1 MTAASE
7 NTSSSLLAKLR
18 HRLAQTT
25 DSEPEQA
32 IKIRLSIA
40 TALLFY
46 FCLPWKEEE
55 TFFSVISSF
64 PSLLAL
70 SYFALAFVLA
80 GAIVLNPR
88 PSPTRRLLGTLLD
101 LIPLSILM
109 FSVGEQSVFMFV
121 FYLWVIL
128 GMGFRY
134 GINYLYFALVVGV
147 IGFSIA
153 LTWGEYWQNS
163 SQNPIALSLLLLLI
177 LIPLYSSFLIKK
189 LHAAIAAAKDA
200 NEAKS
205 RFLANM
211 SHELRTPLNGVIG
224 IADLMG
230 ETKLN
235 HQQSEFV
242 NIMRNSANT
251 LLGLIENVL
260 DISKIEAGKIT
271 IAHEP
276 FDLHLLINSII
287 HMQSPMGEA
296 KGLFISHNINAITP
310 FLLRGDEQHLK
321 QILINLIGNA
331 IKFTNEGS
339 VKLYVTLAD
348 KNGEGKSKIRFEIQD
363 TGVGIPE
370 AALPTIFEDFTQAR
384 SGQKQT
390 VSGTGLGT
398 TISKELAE
406 LMGGEIG
413 VKSEL
418 NLGTT
423 FWFELPFTVVP
434 YDDLNLSD
442 TQLLLLAT
450 TETTSIISSALKTW
464 DINFDAVHSSARA
477 FSELIKALD
486 NENAYNTLVVD
497 QSCLDIT
504 PVQFAQMIKSEDC
517 LENLSLILI
526 NTSEYSPHDPE
537 LRENFISIIP
547 DVNDRRL
554 LFNAIHA
561 SQSISQTDH
570 NVVTL
575 AEHYQAQKNSPALT
589 ILIAEDNRVNQQVLE
604 GVLQHAGH
612 KTLTADTGENALDIL
627 AEKIDLIDMLIL
639 DMNMPEMSGIE
650 VAKALQY
657 IDTSQSIP
665 IIMLTAD
672 ATIEAKEESLNA
684 GANAFLTKP
693 INSRVL
699 LEQVANLAVTIS
711 DVADVDLELDNEATS
726 DWLDSKTINELT
738 LLGGGE
744 IFMNKLVQ
752 GFKFDGEKHVAIIKN
767 SAMDDYLSYRESLHA
782 LKGSATE
789 MGAIKLAELCAAA
802 EFLKP
807 DDIGK
812 EKLLTLCAQIE
823 EGFEKTISTL
833 QSTITE
839 PVEQTPTR

>member
-1 MTAASE
+1 MPATSE
-7 NTSSSLLAKLR
+7 NNRQSLLAKLK

-40 TALLFY
+40 TGLLVY
-46 FCLPWKEEE
+46 FCLPWREEE

-64 PSLLAL
+64 PSLLAI
-70 SYFALAFVLA
+70 SYFSLALVLA

-88 PSPTRRLLGTLLD
+88 PSPIRRMLATLLD
-101 LIPLSILM
+101 LVPLSILM
-109 FSVGEQSVFMFV
+109 YSVGEKSVFLFV

-134 GINYLYFALVVGV
+134 GINYLYFALLVGV
-147 IGFSIA
+147 IGFSAA

-163 SQNPIALSLLLLLI
+163 SQNQIALSLLLLLI

-235 HQQSEFV
+235 PQQSEFV
-242 NIMRNSANT
+242 NIMRSSANT

-287 HMQSPMGEA
+287 HMQSPMGET
-296 KGLFISHNINAITP
+296 KGISVSYNINAATP
-310 FLLRGDEQHLK
+310 FLLQGDEQHLK

-331 IKFTNEGS
+331 IKFTREGS

-348 KNGEGKSKIRFEIQD
+348 KNSEEKPKIRFEIQD

-370 AALPTIFEDFTQAR
+370 ASLPTIFEDFTQANL
-384 SGQKQT
+384 GQKQT
-390 VSGTGLGT
+390 VAGTGLGT
-398 TISKELAE
+398 TISKELVE

-418 NLGTT
+418 KLGTT
-423 FWFELPFTVVP
+423 FWFELPFTSIP
-434 YDDLNLSD
+434 YDNLNLSD
-442 TQLLLLAT
+442 NHLLLLAT
-450 TETTSIISSALKTW
+450 TETTSIISPALKTW
-464 DINFDAVHSSARA
+464 DINFYAVRSPARA
-477 FSELIKALD
+477 FSELMKALE
-486 NENAYNTLVVD
+486 NENAFNTLVVD

-537 LRENFISIIP
+537 LRESFISINP
-547 DVNDRRL
+547 DASDRRL
-554 LFNAIHA
+554 LFNAIHT
-561 SQSISQTDH
+561 SQSISHTDN

-575 AEHYQAQKNSPALT
+575 AEHYHAQKNAPALT

-612 KTLTADTGENALDIL
+612 KTLSADTGEKALDIL
-627 AEKIDLIDMLIL
+627 VEKIDIIDMLIL

-650 VAKALQY
+650 VIKALQY

-672 ATIEAKEESLNA
+672 ATVEAKEESLNA

-693 INSRVL
+693 INSREL
-699 LEQVANLAVTIS
+699 LEHVANLAKTIS
-711 DVADVDLELDNEATS
+711 NASDVEPESNTRGTADWIDGEI
-726 DWLDSKTINELT
+726 INELT
-738 LLGGGE
+738 LLGGGKHF
-744 IFMNKLVQ
+744 INKLLQ
-752 GFKFDGEKHVAIIKN
+752 GFRFDGEKHVTIIKN
-767 SAMDDYLSYRESLHA
+767 SASDDYLSYRESLHA

-789 MGAIKLAELCAAA
+789 MGAIKLVALCAKAEL
-802 EFLKP
+802 LKP

-812 EKLLTLCAQIE
+812 EGLLELCDQIE
-823 EGFEKTISTL
+823 EGFVKTISIL
-833 QSTITE
+833 QSIIAE
-839 PVEQTPTR
+839 PVEQTPTQ